1 MEKINQ
7 NPNKKALFLSFLGA
21 SQYTE
26 TYYYIGKDEIGL
38 STRFCQVATINY
50 LTKRNK
56 DPVKLDKAVFF
67 LTNTAKDRN
76 WDGPN
81 GLKQELDTFNGSLSG
96 LNKSLIQIMTVNVP
110 DGNNK
115 TEIWNIFDLIVSS
128 VEDNDIIYVDITHAF
143 RFLPMLLVIVLGY
156 LRYIKNTEVRGI
168 FYGAYEARNKEN
180 NKTPILDLS
189 DLYTMYNWVFAVKS
203 LVELGDASEFKDITL
218 NTPFFFEDIL
228 GISENKKKLQDFEK
242 NIEAFTN
249 LISNI
254 RCLRGP
260 KIQECKEIKNIKEFI
275 EVKHGVK
282 PLTPLFEKIRS
293 EFDPFNEN
301 SVSNGIV
308 AARWAY
314 NHNLIQASVTLLEE
328 FIIQSVIEA
337 IFALRESN
345 KYLSINNMIIE
356 NHEKKAK
363 LNYVVK
369 DLKEKETRN
378 FISSFISVC
387 AKREKEEDWRG
398 ELTKSKEHKEF
409 AKLLKKSMDDS
420 FFTNYLSL
428 INTRN
433 DLNHAGFGDTQL
445 PEKNLK
451 ENLNKALEYFEH
463 YNFTELIKMTEI
475 DNDGTHN
482 KP

>member
-1 MEKINQ
+1 MEKNNQ
-7 NPNKKALFLSFLGA
+7 NPNKKVRFLSFLGA

-26 TYYYIGKDEIGL
+26 TYYYIGKDENGL
-38 STRFCQVATINY
+38 STKFCQIATINY

-56 DPVKLDKAVFF
+56 DPVQLDKAVFF
-67 LTNTAKDRN
+67 LTNTAKDKN

-81 GLKQELDTFNGSLSG
+81 GLKQELDNFNESLIG
-96 LNKSLIQIMTVNVP
+96 LKKNHIQIMTVNVP

-128 VEDNDIIYVDITHAF
+128 VEDNDNIYLDITHAF

-156 LRYIKNTEVRGI
+156 LRYTKNIEVKGI
-168 FYGAYEARNKEN
+168 FYGAYEARNKDN
-180 NKTPILDLS
+180 NKTPIFDLS

-218 NTPFFFEDIL
+218 ITPFFFEDIL
-228 GISENKKKLQDFEK
+228 GISENIKKSQDFEK

-254 RCLRGP
+254 RYLRGP
-260 KIQECKEIKNIKEFI
+260 KIQECVEIKNIKEFI
-275 EVKHGVK
+275 GLKHGIK
-282 PLTPLFEKIRS
+282 PLTPLFEKIRR
-293 EFDPFNEN
+293 EFDSFNKN
-301 SVSNGIV
+301 SVYNGIV

-314 NHNLIQASVTLLEE
+314 NHNLIQESVTLLEE

-337 IFALRESN
+337 IFALKESHN
-345 KYLSINNMIIE
+345 HLIHDMIIE

-363 LNYVVK
+363 LK
-369 DLKEKETRN
+369 DLNEIETRN
-378 FISSFISVC
+378 FVSSLISVG
-387 AKREKEEDWRG
+387 AKREKEENWRG
-398 ELTKSKEHKEF
+398 NLTKSDELKNF
-409 AKLLKKSMDDS
+409 AKLLKDSIDGS
-420 FFTNYLSL
+420 FFTNCLTL

-445 PEKNLK
+445 PENKLKN
-451 ENLNKALEYFEH
+451 NLNKALEYFEH
-463 YNFTELIKMTEI
+463 YNFTKLFKMTKV